1 MESDGETMLLVLYLR
16 EEFEHETLYRHADR
30 FGREAEQEFRSPVFP
45 VFCQPGY
52 RNVQV
57 QIVLDHFAY
66 DFHLPL
72 STVGDDQVGQGSLFD
87 DGTLVAATYD
97 LFHGGIVVRADNRF
111 DVVFPVIFFRWF
123 RHFEDDTRSYRVA
136 SLYIGFVETLDMSR

>member
-1 MESDGETMLLVLYLR
+1 MESDGETMHLVLYLR

-57 QIVLDHFAY
+57 HRFAITFHKDKRSKSKTKSELDTIKGIGEKTKVL
-66 DFHLPL
+66 LL
-72 STVGDDQVGQGSLFD
+72 
-87 DGTLVAATYD
+87 
-97 LFHGGIVVRADNRF
+97 
-111 DVVFPVIFFRWF
+111 
-123 RHFEDDTRSYRVA
+123 RHFKSVKRIREAGFDELKEV
-136 SLYIGFVETLDMSR
+136 IGEAKTKALLNGLK

>member
-1 MESDGETMLLVLYLR
+1 MLSSSDFCLAFAALILVESDGETMHLVLYLR

-57 QIVLDHFAY
+57 QFVLDHFAY

-72 STVGDDQVGQGSLFD
+72 STVGDDQVGQGESLRRWHAGSGD
-87 DGTLVAATYD
+87 
-97 LFHGGIVVRADNRF
+97 VR
-111 DVVFPVIFFRWF
+111 PLSW
-123 RHFEDDTRSYRVA
+123 RH
-136 SLYIGFVETLDMSR
+136 SRPGRQPF

>member
-1 MESDGETMLLVLYLR
+1 MESDGETMHLVLYLR

-57 QIVLDHFAY
+57 QFVLDHFAY

-72 STVGDDQVGQGSLFD
+72 STVGDDQVGQGS
-87 DGTLVAATYD
+87 
-97 LFHGGIVVRADNRF
+97 
-111 DVVFPVIFFRWF
+111 PVIFFRWF

-136 SLYIGFVETLDMSR
+136 SLYIGIVETLDMSR